1 MKNTDVTK
9 KFQMRLEDLI
19 THQMDGSSEKLSQ
32 SKIARE
38 IGIEKGSLSKYLND
52 QAEIGI
58 NGLCKIADYF
68 GVTTDY
74 LLGRSDAYTSEI
86 DIQTTCATLGLDQ
99 YTVETIRGFNP
110 EVKHILSCLLAFEP
124 FRQILWDMQE
134 LAGLYMAKRF
144 LEEKASSGDFT
155 CALANMRIVPDK
167 LGFAEYKINLGLQE
181 TVSQIAANVSSHE
194 IEEYAVA
201 TFKQWA
207 QQAREQYQKG
217 RTTDERGEAD
227 KS

>member
-1 MKNTDVTK
+1 MTNTEVTK

-19 THQMDGSSEKLSQ
+19 THQMDGSFEKLSQ
-32 SKIARE
+32 SKIAKE
-38 IGIEKGSLSKYLND
+38 IGIKKGSLSKYLND

-99 YTVETIRGFNP
+99 YTVETIRDFNP
-110 EVKHILSCLLAFEP
+110 EVKHILSYLLAFEP

-134 LAGLYMAKRF
+134 LAGLHMAKKF

-155 CALANMRIVPDK
+155 CALADMRIVPDK
-167 LGFAEYKINLGLQE
+167 LGFAEYKINLRLQE
-181 TVSQIAANVSSHE
+181 TVSQVAANVSSHD
-194 IEEYAVA
+194 IEQYAIA
-201 TFKQWA
+201 TFRRWAKQA
-207 QQAREQYQKG
+207 KEQYQKEC
-217 RTTDERGEAD
+217 TIDERGEAEGD
-227 KS
+227 